1 MDGRVKICWPGL
13 PSATT
18 LMQSSQHPTCLFQ
31 TRLELSKNVW
41 KCLDWSRQ
49 GESEEK
55 EKWEW
60 VEEEEKDEMEK
71 KAGKKK

>member
-1 MDGRVKICWPGL
+1 M
-13 PSATT
+13 
-18 LMQSSQHPTCLFQ
+18 
-31 TRLELSKNVW
+31 ELSKNVW

-60 VEEEEKDEMEK
+60 VEEEEKDEMEI